1 MHERDD
7 TFQGYGPIICLKSAI
22 LDFPSISL
30 SNKPIIV
37 RLRIVPLH
45 SIKPCMKAKAV
56 AINHLI

>member
-30 SNKPIIV
+30 SNKTIIAYSLSDYVSYPYIVLNPV
-37 RLRIVPLH
+37 RKLKL
-45 SIKPCMKAKAV
+45 
-56 AINHLI
+56 